1 MLGDGVLD
9 NFVVHLL
16 LMLGALGAFFL
27 FLMARNYHQ
36 KKKRLL
42 EPHAPETRHRPGHA
56 ISREIDQLKDKLR
69 MCIIAMV
76 TSPVL
81 VLLVHFAY
89 SYFGKVPESLQRSVI
104 SAAGVSVFA
113 GFYLF
118 KFIWLHS
125 MRLKRQS
132 AYDDELAVAREL
144 SMLSPKGY
152 HVYHDVPGETFKIDH
167 VVVGA
172 SGVMTVET
180 VTRSRG
186 ASPGRKKDAIVTY
199 DGRMLHFPKYSDHRI
214 VDEAK
219 NQAIWLSQ
227 WLSSAVGK
235 DICAR
240 AMVTMPGWFV
250 KRTSADGI
258 PVVNPKQIE
267 TLFAHIKP
275 RPLTEEM
282 VGRICE
288 SIERRCLAEDPQGN
302 GCMANI

>member
-1 MLGDGVLD
+1 MLD

-16 LMLGALGAFFL
+16 LLLGALGVLFL
-27 FLMARNYHQ
+27 FLMALNYHQ
-36 KKKRLL
+36 KKKRLVA
-42 EPHAPETRHRPGHA
+42 PHDTESQRRPGHA
-56 ISREIDQLKDKLR
+56 ISLQIDQLKDRLR
-69 MCIIAMV
+69 MCITAMV
-76 TSPVL
+76 ASPVL
-81 VLLVHFAY
+81 VILVHFAY
-89 SYFGKVPESLQRSVI
+89 SYFGNVPESLQRSVI
-104 SAAGVSVFA
+104 SAAGASVLA
-113 GFYLF
+113 GFYLI

-125 MRLKRQS
+125 RRLKCQS
-132 AYDDELAVAREL
+132 AYDDEVAVAGEL
-144 SMLSPKGY
+144 NKLLPKGY

-186 ASPGRKKDAIVTY
+186 ASSIRKTDAIVTY
-199 DGRMLHFPKYSDHRI
+199 DGRMLHFPKHSDHRI

-219 NQAIWLSQ
+219 YQSIWLSQ

-288 SIERRCLAEDPQGN
+288 SLERRCLAADPQGN
-302 GCMANI
+302 GSPARM